1 MKQVEKIWAELS
13 AKAQEIETP
22 QEVELSEEQVE
33 LGISEELD
41 AIKQLM
47 DGIDLDIGDSE
58 AQGLVKRAYDAIK
71 LPSKARMSAMKL
83 EKALKDLQSAGMGS
97 SRIANAIQQ
106 KLDTI
111 ELMSNQAKRLRKLLG
126 DMVGEFSKR

>member
-13 AKAQEIETP
+13 AKAQEVETP
-22 QEVELSEEQVE
+22 QEVELSEEKVE
-33 LGISEELD
+33 LGIAEELD
-41 AIKQLM
+41 AITQLM
-47 DGIDLDIGDSE
+47 DGIDLDIGDGE

-71 LPSKARMSAMKL
+71 LPSKARMSAIKL